1 LQLVSSPDGSIWTSL
16 GTLSYAAANAAYI
29 VNVPLSGLTPG
40 NYYLG
45 FRTGL
50 TGAGSIYIDRIFGPE
65 ITPVLPGPAVLSV
78 PADLAIN
85 VNEYAAFSWTP
96 PVTGGVPA
104 GYRVYCDTNPTPT
117 TLVGTTTALTY
128 TLTTPLVYNTLY
140 YWTVEAYNA
149 AGDAARPT
157 PRSFTTR
164 ANPIISAFPW
174 LVNFGTTTADL
185 FPPLNWTRLQGLYP
199 TPPIASTSFWYQ
211 DDWVNVTTPA
221 NKAGKVN
228 IWSTSTNGYL
238 VTPPIQVPA
247 GTYELDVDLGLTIY
261 GGTTSPAAGAQLD
274 DRFII
279 FMSDSPMMTAPT
291 ILREYN
297 NSGSPYVYDSIS
309 STGTSI
315 VLPLTGITGIKYFAF
330 YGESTVS
337 NGDNDF
343 FVDNVQVRE
352 TPAVPVM
359 TVAPLS
365 WDFGTKTINTLNT
378 KEFTITNTGGGILGI
393 TSISVAGTY
402 YSLTVNPAPISL
414 GAGISTSF
422 TVQYAPLA
430 VGTHTGTVTIVND
443 LARASVDIPLTA
455 ACVDPTISIF
465 PYDMGFEDAWVGTP
479 PAPAVGW
486 TVINANTDT
495 YTWRQGATYISA
507 HTGLWFAQGMGN
519 TNDWMITPPID
530 ASVNLR
536 LKWWDAVES
545 ASYPNSY
552 RVMVS
557 TTDNNIGSFTQIADF
572 TCSSTTWVEHTLNL
586 DAYTGSVIYLAFYQY
601 ASGSTYWDFGIDDL
615 RLEEIP
621 LLPVLAL
628 TPTSKDF
635 GAVAVGGFG
644 SQVFTI
650 SNTGGADL
658 NISTIAIS
666 GLYYTLT
673 DNPAPLTLLPGQS
686 DTFTVQYT
694 PLVAGGPYAGNVQ
707 ITDNRAVTN
716 VALTGTAYVVP
727 TLPITE
733 GFETG
738 WNGWTVVNGAQLNS
752 WYVGTVVPHNGLQS
766 AYISNDGGVSNVY
779 DIATTSVV
787 HFYKDV
793 LFPTGSILNY
803 DLNFWWKAQGESASY
818 DYIQVFLADPSVTP
832 VEGVRLTIGQVGV
845 NYNLQGTTWQNAVIS
860 IPNTYAGQ
868 VKRLVFSWWNDSS
881 IGTQPP
887 AAVDDISLT
896 AIYDVA
902 ERPDLPILISPATLA
917 TGVTLPVAYSWTRGI
932 GGGNPSGYFLSV
944 ADDPERLFTVDAL
957 YNSPEL
963 ATTSATPAVT
973 YAYSTVYY
981 WSVYAVNSN
990 GTGDPALPYSFTTM
1004 ADPTEPLPYTQNF
1017 GTDATPVW
1025 PLSWTQTGTSLIW
1038 DCTASANAGG
1048 VANEMTGTWVSGTF
1062 ISRLIT
1068 PPLSTTGITQLQV
1081 SFKQYYND
1089 YGPGVTL
1096 KLQYSN
1102 NLVDWFDTSYSLIGG
1117 AGSVG
1122 PNDNSVMVSGLSGA
1136 SPTYFAW
1143 TVDGNHYQI
1152 NYWYVDNVLISQ
1164 PLNWDAAPVS
1174 IDFPEVVQPV
1184 AFIPQA
1190 TVINNGLN
1198 AATFDVTLEIG
1209 LWSDTQSVTLAS
1221 GVSGPVLFA
1230 SYTPTVYTGELVTV
1244 TTLLVGDENITNDV
1258 INGALLAL
1266 PLSSTVYANNA
1277 FTGGGPSSFELAT
1290 PGTLTD
1296 LDPLSDPFAYFL
1308 AGADWI
1314 NGQWKGME
1322 YNTAAPYNW
1331 DSVDTVTG
1339 AVTTLGTSTLGMTG
1353 VAYNANANIVYGL
1366 NYDSVT
1372 LANNLCTIDP
1382 ITGASVV
1389 IGPLTG
1395 YGDGLVIGLAY
1406 DNTNDIL
1413 YALDLGYDAVFT
1425 IDTTTLVMT
1434 PLGYTTG
1441 YDHNYAQSLVFDNN
1455 TGDLYVLAYAGTG
1468 FLGWVD
1474 TTPGT
1479 GGSVYKVGNFQGGA
1493 EMTGA
1498 AIAPST
1504 AIEAPIISIAADG
1517 TISWTAVAGAA
1528 SYNVYGGADPYAPL
1542 TLLGNTTGTSWLDP
1556 LFPEAYKFY
1565 YVTATDVARASQ
1577 HYNVQMRNLESSRSN
1592 RVVRSQSRKPMVA
1605 NPGTIN
1611 K

>member
-1 LQLVSSPDGSIWTSL
+1 
-16 GTLSYAAANAAYI
+16 
-29 VNVPLSGLTPG
+29 
-40 NYYLG
+40 
-45 FRTGL
+45 
-50 TGAGSIYIDRIFGPE
+50 
-65 ITPVLPGPAVLSV
+65 
-78 PADLAIN
+78 
-85 VNEYAAFSWTP
+85 
-96 PVTGGVPA
+96 
-104 GYRVYCDTNPTPT
+104 
-117 TLVGTTTALTY
+117 
-128 TLTTPLVYNTLY
+128 
-140 YWTVEAYNA
+140 
-149 AGDAARPT
+149 
-157 PRSFTTR
+157 
-164 ANPIISAFPW
+164 
-174 LVNFGTTTADL
+174 
-185 FPPLNWTRLQGLYP
+185 
-199 TPPIASTSFWYQ
+199 
-211 DDWVNVTTPA
+211 
-221 NKAGKVN
+221 
-228 IWSTSTNGYL
+228 
-238 VTPPIQVPA
+238 
-247 GTYELDVDLGLTIY
+247 
-261 GGTTSPAAGAQLD
+261 
-274 DRFII
+274 
-279 FMSDSPMMTAPT
+279 
-291 ILREYN
+291 
-297 NSGSPYVYDSIS
+297 
-309 STGTSI
+309 

-359 TVAPLS
+359 TVTPLS

-378 KEFTITNTGGGILGI
+378 KEFTITNTGGGNLGI
-393 TSISVAGTY
+393 TSISIAGTY
-402 YSLTVNPAPISL
+402 YSLTVNPAPITL
-414 GAGISTSF
+414 GPGISTSF

-430 VGTHTGTVTIVND
+430 VGTTHTGTVTIVND

-486 TVINANTDT
+486 TVIDANTDT

-545 ASYPNSY
+545 AGYPNSY

-1565 YVTATDVARASQ
+1565 YVTATDVARTSQ
-1577 HYNVQMRNLESSRSN
+1577 HYNVQMRTLESSHSN
-1592 RVVRSQSRKPMVA
+1592 RVVARQNRKPMVA